1 MPTAILFFV
10 VLIVTFIAVWFVLRP
25 TKREQVLDERL
36 GQIERSSDQVDTEE
50 TPDIIRRENLSDIAV
65 LELLLRRFKPAGVL
79 RTLLS
84 QADLDWT
91 VGRVLSGTLVVLI
104 VVPFIVGF
112 FLPNLV
118 VQMVAGAIAASTI
131 YIYIFVKRSL
141 RFSRFDELLPEA
153 IDLITR
159 ALRAGHSINASIEM
173 VSREI
178 PNPVGIEFRRT
189 FEEQNFGLPMRE
201 AMTNLA
207 KRVPIPD
214 LQFLVTA
221 ILVQKE
227 TGGNLVEILEKTA
240 VVLRERLRL
249 KGQLAIYT
257 AQGRLTGWILAGMP
271 FFIFVGMSIL
281 NPKYARILIDEPLGR
296 TMIYV
301 GLSLMLIGGFIIRKI
316 VDVKV

>member
-1 MPTAILFFV
+1 MATVLLFFI
-10 VLIVTFIAVWFVLRP
+10 VLIVTFVAVWFVLRP
-25 TKREQVLDERL
+25 TRKELVLDERL
-36 GQIERSSDQVDTEE
+36 GQIERGTEQVELED
-50 TPDIIRRENLSDIAV
+50 TPDLIRRENLSDIAA
-65 LELLLRRFKPAGVL
+65 LELLLRKFKPAKSL
-79 RTLLS
+79 RVLLS

-91 VGRVLSGTLVVLI
+91 VGRVFSGTLVVLI
-104 VVPFIVGF
+104 VVPVVVGF

-118 VQMVAGAIAASTI
+118 IQMLAGVLAASGI
-131 YIYIFVKRSL
+131 YMYIYVKRSL

-207 KRVPIPD
+207 LRVPIPD

-240 VVLRERLRL
+240 IVLRERLRL

-271 FFIFVGMSIL
+271 FFIFIGMSII
-281 NPKYARILIDEPLGR
+281 NPKYARILVEEPLGR
-296 TMIYV
+296 TLIYI
-301 GLSLMLIGGFIIRKI
+301 GLALMFIGGFIIRKI

>member
-1 MPTAILFFV
+1 MATVLLFLV
-10 VLIVTFIAVWFVLRP
+10 VLVVTFLAVWFVLRP
-25 TKREQVLDERL
+25 TKKEQVLDDRL
-36 GQIERSSDQVDTEE
+36 GEIGRSPEE
-50 TPDIIRRENLSDIAV
+50 ILEDAPDLIRRENLSDIAL
-65 LELLLRRFKPAGVL
+65 LEFLLRRFKPAHALKV
-79 RTLLS
+79 LLS

-91 VGRVLSGTLVVLI
+91 VGRVISGTLVVLI
-104 VVPFIVGF
+104 AVPVIVGF

-118 VQMVAGAIAASTI
+118 LEIVAGVLAASGI
-131 YIYIFVKRSL
+131 YVYIFVKRSF
-141 RFSRFDELLPEA
+141 RFARFDELLPEA

-207 KRVPIPD
+207 TRVPIPD
-214 LQFLVTA
+214 LQFLITA

-240 VVLRERLRL
+240 TVLRERLRL

-271 FFIFVGMSIL
+271 FFIFIGMSFL
-281 NPKYARILIDEPLGR
+281 NPKYARILVEDPLGR
-296 TMIYV
+296 TLIYI
-301 GLSLMLIGGFIIRKI
+301 GLALMFVGGFIIRKI

>member
-1 MPTAILFFV
+1 MATVILFIV
-10 VLIVTFIAVWFVLRP
+10 VLISTFLAVWFVLKP
-25 TKREQVLDERL
+25 TKREQALDDRL
-36 GQIERSSDQVDTEE
+36 AGIERAPDGVVEE
-50 TPDIIRRENLSDIAV
+50 DADLIRRENLSDIALV
-65 LELLLRRFKPAGVL
+65 EVLLRRFKPAAEL
-79 RTLLS
+79 QKLLS

-91 VGRVLSGTLVVLI
+91 VGRVIAGTLVALI
-104 VVPFIVGF
+104 IVPVIVSF

-118 VQMVAGAIAASTI
+118 IELVAGGIAAAAI
-131 YIYIFVKRSL
+131 YIYIFVKRSF
-141 RFSRFDELLPEA
+141 RFARFNELLPEA

-178 PNPVGIEFRRT
+178 PNPVGLEFRRT

-207 KRVPIPD
+207 SRVPIPD

-240 VVLRERLRL
+240 TVLRERLRL

-271 FFIFVGMSIL
+271 FFIFLGMSFI
-281 NPKYARILIDEPLGR
+281 NPKYARILIEEPLGR
-296 TMIYV
+296 TLIYV
-301 GLSLMLIGGFIIRKI
+301 GLALMFIGGFIIRKI